1 MNFQDPRGTPDPRNE
16 GVVPF
21 GSGVNFQD
29 PRGTTDPRN
38 EGVVPF
44 GSGVNFQDPRGTPL
58 IKLREHNDRGMF

>member
-21 GSGVNFQD
+21 GS
-29 PRGTTDPRN
+29 R
-38 EGVVPF
+38 
-44 GSGVNFQDPRGTPL
+44 VNFQDPRGTPL